1 MGPTFSRRLGLRPAL
16 LALSVVVGVGASP
29 VQAQTSGASGG
40 PEPVLQGTF
49 DVGGRSLY
57 LRCEG
62 SGGPV
67 IVLDAGLG
75 NGTSTWDPV
84 LPGIGAIGRVCV
96 YDRANI
102 SRSDAA
108 PTPRTLVEAVRDLDA
123 LLSSA
128 GVEPPYVLVGHS
140 IGGLDVRLYAATY
153 PTKVAGIVL
162 VDGSPAELFDVD
174 RACLLLSAQ
183 ACEET
188 RSMMGAM
195 AANPEGL
202 IPSMADLLTIQGS
215 VPAIPARILAAT
227 EHEWEGV
234 MGAEIEALAD
244 QAQADLAALWPR
256 ASLLVAEGSGHYIH
270 EEQPALVVQAI
281 EDVVLAARLD
291 R

>member
-1 MGPTFSRRLGLRPAL
+1 MLSRRPGLRPAL
-16 LALSVVVGVGASP
+16 LALAVMVGVGASP
-29 VQAQTSGASGG
+29 IEDQTTGAPGS
-40 PEPVLQGTF
+40 PEPVLEGIF

-57 LRCEG
+57 LRCQG

-75 NGTSTWDPV
+75 NDTSTWDPV
-84 LPGIGAIGRVCV
+84 VPDIGAIGRVCV
-96 YDRANI
+96 YDRANVG
-102 SRSDAA
+102 RSDAA
-108 PTPRTLVEAVRDLDA
+108 PTPRTLVDAVRDLDV

-128 GVEPPYVLVGHS
+128 RVEPPYVLVGHA
-140 IGGLDVRLYAATY
+140 IGGLDVRLYTAMY
-153 PTKVAGIVL
+153 PTKVAAIVL
-162 VDGSPAELFDVD
+162 VDGSPPELFDLD

-202 IPSMADLLTIQGS
+202 IPSAADLASIQGS
-215 VPAIPARILAAT
+215 VPAVPARILVAT
-227 EHEWEGV
+227 EHDWEGA
-234 MGAEIEALAD
+234 MGVEVEALAD

-256 ASLLVAEGSGHYIH
+256 AGLVVAEGSDHYIH
-270 EEQPALVVQAI
+270 EDRPALVVRAI

-291 R
+291 E

>member
-1 MGPTFSRRLGLRPAL
+1 
-16 LALSVVVGVGASP
+16 
-29 VQAQTSGASGG
+29 
-40 PEPVLQGTF
+40 
-49 DVGGRSLY
+49 
-57 LRCEG
+57 
-62 SGGPV
+62 
-67 IVLDAGLG
+67 VLDAGLG
-75 NGTSTWDPV
+75 NDTSTWDPV
-84 LPGIGAIGRVCV
+84 VPDIGAIGRVCV

-102 SRSDAA
+102 GRSDAA

-128 GVEPPYVLVGHS
+128 GVESYVLVGHS
-140 IGGLDVRLYAATY
+140 IGGLDVRLYTAMY

-162 VDGSPAELFDVD
+162 VDGSPAELFDLD
-174 RACLLLSAQ
+174 RACLLLSAP

-195 AANPEGL
+195 AANAEGL
-202 IPSMADLLTIQGS
+202 IPSVADLLTVQGS
-215 VPAIPARILAAT
+215 VPAVPAAILAAT

-234 MGAEIEALAD
+234 MGAEVEALAD

-256 ASLLVAEGSGHYIH
+256 ARLIVAEGSGHYIH
-270 EEQPALVVQAI
+270 EEQPALVLQAI